1 MTPRIAI
8 LSTRDNVIGFM
19 DNAIPEALHYYDDAL
34 HIFLQG
40 QSYTFAFKCL
50 SQHPMSAELKEGRKL
65 AFRFDDKDYYLNIMR
80 VIRDDTTTEILAYG
94 LSFELLLED
103 VDKEEAVNADF
114 VSYYNGMSF
123 EKAHIELRQRINTE
137 VKCLKFDSRSSIL
150 KRLYDAA
157 DQFGIELKF
166 TSKLTNN
173 YGLEK
178 IIIDMHEKGRRKGI
192 GQDRTGEK
200 IRYGREIR
208 GIKKTADLTDFCSGI
223 RPQGK
228 KVTLRTKE
236 QTVEHYDDTGK
247 LIKTVKTITHT
258 EPEKT
263 ETRTITT
270 IGNYVETRVNTTI
283 KHENGVTERHD
294 ETFTNGVEKPSR
306 VPTGTTQKTIPGKDV
321 EEDFTLSLHGMQ
333 ASKTDEDG
341 TYMVIGD
348 DVRCPVSRD
357 RFPSDLKLN
366 STGNIEDGYLIR
378 FVDYSD
384 CEDQGEMF
392 NRAVEELKK
401 HCFPKLTYEV
411 SGYLSGEVGDWF
423 TIVDTQYH
431 PTLYVECRI
440 VEQEICFT
448 NPARSA
454 TKFDNF
460 TELQSE
466 ISSTAVVRQ
475 EELKQALS
483 GFSGYITTSNG
494 NIIKNGEGSTTLRA
508 NVTQYSKEV
517 DYSKYLITWLKDGN
531 EAGSGRE
538 FHVTADSITNKSVF
552 TFRATD
558 TIGRVV
564 AQSEI
569 TVTEL
574 ADGSSP
580 SVGVVDGTD
589 STTITIKDKEN
600 ESAAVIPKGATFTPA
615 VSEDGILSWSNDM
628 GKPNPSPVKVTGADG
643 RDGVTFTPSVSS
655 SGVLSWTNDG
665 GLSNPAAANIK
676 GKDGK
681 DGTNGAPG
689 KKGEKGEPGTP
700 GADGRDG
707 VGVSSVSARYYQS
720 SSSSAPSQ
728 TSSSWSTTMPS
739 SLTAGYY
746 LHTQIRVYLTNGSV
760 QYYYTK
766 SRNGTNGSSSSVS
779 VVNNLTSTSTT
790 SALSANQG
798 RILSERLRTPQTGW
812 YQKILYDTNNLTC
825 VYIRSWGKGPNAV
838 VTGDISFG
846 SSKPNTPG
854 TTYTYNTG
862 FKFQSA
868 TVAANVPFGRDGSG
882 MAHVKIQF
890 DGTITVRIVATSTA
904 TGGTIGDST
913 LYWALPVLVDTYPD

>member
-19 DNAIPEALHYYDDAL
+19 DNAIPGALHYYDDAL

-40 QSYTFAFKCL
+40 QSYTFTFKCL

-178 IIIDMHEKGRRKGI
+178 VIIDMHEKGRRKGI
-192 GQDRTGEK
+192 GRDRTGEK

-236 QTVEHYDDTGK
+236 QTVEHYDDAGK

-321 EEDFTLSLHGMQ
+321 EEDFTLSLRGMQ

-341 TYMVIGD
+341 TFMVIGD

-466 ISSTAVVRQ
+466 ISSTAAARQ

-558 TIGRVV
+558 TMGRVV

-574 ADGSSP
+574 SDGSSP

-589 STTITIKDKEN
+589 STTITIKDKEY

-628 GKPNPSPVKVTGADG
+628 GKPNPVPVKVTGADG
-643 RDGVTFTPSVSS
+643 RDGTTFTPSVSS

-665 GLSNPAAANIK
+665 GLSNPAAVNIK

-681 DGTNGAPG
+681 DGTNG
-689 KKGEKGEPGTP
+689 T
-700 GADGRDG
+700 DG

-790 SALSANQG
+790 SALSAAQGKKLWDALNQVIIK
-798 RILSERLRTPQTGW
+798 RDFTATCTTTGPDQLVQVPMTLPSG
-812 YQKILYDTNNLTC
+812 YVPLAAVNVATNGFVSHFYVESFSTTTIKC
-825 VYIRSWGKGPNAV
+825 WG
-838 VTGDISFG
+838 
-846 SSKPNTPG
+846 NT
-854 TTYTYNTG
+854 
-862 FKFQSA
+862 QSGKA
-868 TVAANVPFGRDGSG
+868 ITVSMLFIRDG
-882 MAHVKIQF
+882 
-890 DGTITVRIVATSTA
+890 
-904 TGGTIGDST
+904 
-913 LYWALPVLVDTYPD
+913 LY

>member
-40 QSYTFAFKCL
+40 QSYTFTFKCL

-65 AFRFDDKDYYLNIMR
+65 AFRFDGKDYYLNITR

-114 VSYYNGMSF
+114 VSYYNSMSF

-166 TSKLTNN
+166 TSKLTSN

-192 GQDRTGEK
+192 GRDRTGEK

-236 QTVEHYDDTGK
+236 QTVEHYDDAGK

-321 EEDFTLSLHGMQ
+321 EEDFTLSLRGMQ

-341 TYMVIGD
+341 TFMVIGD
-348 DVRCPVSRD
+348 DVRCPASRD

-466 ISSTAVVRQ
+466 ISSTAVARQ

-574 ADGSSP
+574 SDGSSP
-580 SVGVVDGTD
+580 SVGVADGTD
-589 STTITIKDKEN
+589 STTITIKDKEH

-628 GKPNPSPVKVTGADG
+628 GKPNPVPVKVT
-643 RDGVTFTPSVSS
+643 
-655 SGVLSWTNDG
+655 
-665 GLSNPAAANIK
+665 
-676 GKDGK
+676 
-681 DGTNGAPG
+681 
-689 KKGEKGEPGTP
+689 

-779 VVNNLTSTSTT
+779 VVDNLTSTSTT
-790 SALSANQG
+790 SALSAAQGKKLWDTLNQVIIK
-798 RILSERLRTPQTGW
+798 RDFTTTCTTTGPDQIVQVPMTLPSG
-812 YQKILYDTNNLTC
+812 YLPLAAVNVATNGFVSHFYVESFSTSTIKC
-825 VYIRSWGKGPNAV
+825 WG
-838 VTGDISFG
+838 
-846 SSKPNTPG
+846 NT
-854 TTYTYNTG
+854 
-862 FKFQSA
+862 QS
-868 TVAANVPFGRDGSG
+868 G
-882 MAHVKIQF
+882 K
-890 DGTITVRIVATSTA
+890 TITVSMLFIRD
-904 TGGTIGDST
+904 G
-913 LYWALPVLVDTYPD
+913 LY

>member
-40 QSYTFAFKCL
+40 QSYTFTFKCL

-65 AFRFDDKDYYLNIMR
+65 AFRFDGKDYYLNITR

-114 VSYYNGMSF
+114 VSYYNSMSF

-166 TSKLTNN
+166 TSKLTSN

-192 GQDRTGEK
+192 GRDRTGEK

-236 QTVEHYDDTGK
+236 QTVEHYDDAGK

-321 EEDFTLSLHGMQ
+321 EEDFTLSLRGMQ

-341 TYMVIGD
+341 TFMVIGD
-348 DVRCPVSRD
+348 DVRCPASRD

-411 SGYLSGEVGDWF
+411 SGHLSGEVGDWF

-466 ISSTAVVRQ
+466 ISSTAVARQ

-494 NIIKNGEGSTTLRA
+494 NIIKNGKGSTTLKA

-580 SVGVVDGTD
+580 SVGVVDGTG
-589 STTITIKDKEN
+589 STTITIKDKEH

-628 GKPNPSPVKVTGADG
+628 GKPNPVPVKVTGADG
-643 RDGVTFTPSVSS
+643 RDG
-655 SGVLSWTNDG
+655 
-665 GLSNPAAANIK
+665 
-676 GKDGK
+676 
-681 DGTNGAPG
+681 TNG
-689 KKGEKGEPGTP
+689 
-700 GADGRDG
+700 
-707 VGVSSVSARYYQS
+707 VGISSIVTKYYQS
-720 SSSSAPSQ
+720 SSSSTPSQ
-728 TSSSWSTTMPS
+728 SSSLWSATMPS
-739 SLTAGYY
+739 TLTAGYY
-746 LHTQIRVYLTNGSV
+746 LHTQIAITLTSGSVSYYYQKTRNGSN
-760 QYYYTK
+760 TT
-766 SRNGTNGSSSSVS
+766 SATI
-779 VVNNLTSTSTT
+779 VNNLTSTSTT
-790 SALSANQG
+790 SALSAAQG
-798 RILSERLRTPQTGW
+798 KKLWDNLSQVILKRDFTATCTTTGPDQMVRVPMTLPSG
-812 YQKILYDTNNLTC
+812 YLPLAAVNVATNGFVSHFYVESFSTTT
-825 VYIRSWGKGPNAV
+825 IRCWG
-838 VTGDISFG
+838 
-846 SSKPNTPG
+846 NT
-854 TTYTYNTG
+854 
-862 FKFQSA
+862 QS
-868 TVAANVPFGRDGSG
+868 G
-882 MAHVKIQF
+882 K
-890 DGTITVRIVATSTA
+890 TITVSMLFIR
-904 TGGTIGDST
+904 DD
-913 LYWALPVLVDTYPD
+913 LY